1 MSQLDST
8 EINFLKYCYFRLYHE
23 QNKYC
28 ALRTC
33 LLPILIYA
41 LPLNKGCGFTQ
52 LSLQVPRAGAT
63 PLCSSNKKQRFFHF
77 YRLTFVNFKSLTNIN

>member
-52 LSLQVPRAGAT
+52 LSLQVPRAG
-63 PLCSSNKKQRFFHF
+63 PHLYVVQIKSNVSF
-77 YRLTFVNFKSLTNIN
+77 TSTV